1 MSKYEDYDAISENY
15 DKTRTAVGIEIVLG
29 YIASLNKERKALQ
42 ILDAGC
48 GTGNYA
54 LELKKHYPNVWCAD
68 FSMGMLSKCQ
78 QKFSQRGQ
86 QANLLRCDITKLP
99 FRDNSLDVVICNQ
112 SLHHLDEPGRQFKNL
127 AEFLRQ
133 AARSLKPDGI
143 LLINTITHQ
152 QLHDGVWWGDLI
164 KPAVE
169 RMKLR
174 FTTDEQLETLLKQA
188 GLMVTNRVVALDTI
202 IQQRGY
208 FDQNSLF
215 DKTFR
220 DGDSHFSLLTPDELT
235 EMLCHL
241 EKMRKRGELETYIR
255 DRDRLRRDIGQ
266 FTYYVIGKKE

>member
-1 MSKYEDYDAISENY
+1 MSKYENYDAISENY

-29 YIASLNKERKALQ
+29 YISSLNKDREKLQ

-54 LELKKHYPNVWCAD
+54 LELKKHYPNIWCAD

-78 QKFSQRGQ
+78 QKFAQREQ
-86 QANLLRCDITKLP
+86 QVNLLRCDITKLP
-99 FRDNSLDVVICNQ
+99 FRDGSLDVVICNQ
-112 SLHHLDEPGRQFKNL
+112 SLHHLDEPGNNFKHL

-133 AARSLKPDGI
+133 AARSLQPDGL

-174 FTTDEQLETLLKQA
+174 FTTDEQLAALLAQA
-188 GLMVTNRVVALDTI
+188 GLTMTNRVVALDTI
-202 IQQRGY
+202 IQQHGY
-208 FDQNSLF
+208 FDPGSLF

-220 DGDSHFSLLTPDELT
+220 DGDSHFSLLTPDELAG
-235 EMLCHL
+235 MLQQL
-241 EKMRKRGELETYIR
+241 EKMREHGELEAYIHE
-255 DRDRLRRDIGQ
+255 RDRLRRDIGQ
-266 FTYYVIGKKE
+266 FTYYVIGKK

>member
-15 DKTRTAVGIEIVLG
+15 DNTRTAVGIEIVLG
-29 YIASLNKERKALQ
+29 YIAVQNKERQSLQ

-68 FSMGMLSKCQ
+68 FSMGMLNKC
-78 QKFSQRGQ
+78 KDKLLQRGLR
-86 QANLLRCDITKLP
+86 ANLLRCDITSLP
-99 FRDNSLDVVICNQ
+99 FRDDSFDVVICNQ
-112 SLHHLDEPGRQFKNL
+112 SLHHLDEPGGEFKNL
-127 AEFLRQ
+127 AAFLQQ
-133 AARSLKPDGI
+133 ASRSLKLDGM

-174 FTTDEQLETLLKQA
+174 FTTEEQLGRLLDNA
-188 GLMVTNRVVALDTI
+188 GLTIKNRVVALDSI
-202 IQQRGY
+202 IQQHGY
-208 FDQNSLF
+208 FDPNSLF

-220 DGDSHFSLLTPDELT
+220 DGDSHFSLLTPDELDKILSHMAKMHEQGT
-235 EMLCHL
+235 L
-241 EKMRKRGELETYIR
+241 EAYIH
-255 DRDRLRRDIGQ
+255 DRDHLRKSIGQ